1 MEQKMISE
9 FDIKKLVGE
18 VMKEGLTYTAKH
30 TSELKAENEYLK
42 EENTDLEKELKEA
55 KAENEKLKE
64 LLEAK
69 TKLYENE
76 TASGPEE
83 LGLADFE
90 EAQAENKYL
99 KEKVRHLELKLKKSI
114 EDEAK
119 TRTEKVAMEMMT
131 EAAGLPK
138 IKFMN

>member
-1 MEQKMISE
+1 MPRTKIVNG
-9 FDIKKLVGE
+9 LE
-18 VMKEGLTYTAKH
+18 VNLT
-30 TSELKAENEYLK
+30 
-42 EENTDLEKELKEA
+42 
-55 KAENEKLKE
+55 
-64 LLEAK
+64 
-69 TKLYENE
+69 
-76 TASGPEE
+76 PEE
-83 LGLADFE
+83 EIVRDAE

-99 KEKVRHLELKLKKSI
+99 KEKVRKWELKLKKSI